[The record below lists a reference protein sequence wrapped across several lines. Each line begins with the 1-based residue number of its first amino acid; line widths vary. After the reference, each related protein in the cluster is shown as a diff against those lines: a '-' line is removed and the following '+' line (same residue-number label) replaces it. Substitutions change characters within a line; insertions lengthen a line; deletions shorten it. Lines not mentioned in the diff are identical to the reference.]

1 MANLIFASEYV
12 SKNTGAQ
19 MWHVYATRDGKK
31 VANTVNGEATVKN
44 EFYFFEPLKALRFAF
59 LLRKRLE
66 GSFTIPKGVYN
77 KLMAA
82 IKAAKPAAEAEQGES
97 APVPTATESTTAP
110 EEAQPAKKSR
120 RRSTKK
126 ESK

>member
-1 MANLIFASEYV
+1 MYKVEVVDFDNEVYTFEVEADSPEA
-12 SKNTGAQ
+12 AQ
-19 MWHVYATRDGKK
+19 EL
-31 VANTVNGEATVKN
+31 GEATVKN
-44 EFYFFEPLKALRFAF
+44 EFYFYEPLKALRFAF

-77 KLMAA
+77 KLLAA
-82 IKAAKPAAEAEQGES
+82 VKAAKPAPAPEAEQGES

-110 EEAQPAKKSR
+110 KEAQPAKKSR